1 MIFDPS
7 WWLQLALDIVYIA
20 AAVLVAS
27 WMGIFLSTTLL
38 YVGVQRSEELF
49 LKHFKVT

>member
-7 WWLQLALDIVYIA
+7 FCLQLALDIVYIA

-27 WMGIFLSTTLL
+27 WMGTFLSTILL
-38 YVGVQRSEELF
+38 YVGVQRKEKLF
-49 LKHFKVT
+49 LKHFKAT